1 VVPYRAVPI
10 TVPAWFSASDGV
22 KRVPEGSVAVVYPYL
37 SRFDT
42 RAMTYQAFA
51 NYWYKQPGIYGFTP
65 GPDGDGRFD
74 VPTNTSYVE
83 SRLNAGVTIRPSFA
97 VVPQL
102 LAEWRAWGVQ
112 TIIVPSKLRPSI
124 RQFCI
129 NSRYT
134 KVASPPTTTSS
145 RSTHGTDDH
154 LRASNAGAPSGI
166 TPTQARLVTDARSR
180 HSFGRRARGAAAGR
194 RWRSPPTP
202 DRANDTRA
210 LARRLAGATLN
221 RDRSAR
227 SQTRL
232 LFVGL
237 SDKTREDLSGM
248 RSGDGFVRGRDK
260 SLDQLRFLAGAE
272 RNRFDSSPPSC

>member
-1 VVPYRAVPI
+1 MRTIGTTPRRRNVMIAASVAGGLLVAVPVLPSKYVVPYRAVPI

-112 TIIVPSKLRPSI
+112 TIIVVESAGGAKQAEAL
-124 RQFCI
+124 
-129 NSRYT
+129 YT
-134 KVASPPTTTSS
+134 AILHQQPVHKGGVAAYYNIKP
-145 RSTHGTDDH
+145 
-154 LRASNAGAPSGI
+154 
-166 TPTQARLVTDARSR
+166 
-180 HSFGRRARGAAAGR
+180 
-194 RWRSPPTP
+194 
-202 DRANDTRA
+202 
-210 LARRLAGATLN
+210 
-221 RDRSAR
+221 
-227 SQTRL
+227 
-232 LFVGL
+232 
-237 SDKTREDLSGM
+237 
-248 RSGDGFVRGRDK
+248 
-260 SLDQLRFLAGAE
+260 
-272 RNRFDSSPPSC
+272 